1 MPTLQGASMSVEKIV
16 VIEDEK
22 DISEIIKF
30 NLEKES
36 YLVLTE
42 ADGISGLRTIKDEG
56 PSLIILDLMLPEL
69 DGIEVCRRLKAD
81 SLTNHIPIIMVTAKG
96 EESDIILGL
105 GIGADD
111 YITKPFSTKE
121 LVARVKAV
129 IRRGPLREERGVG
142 DRIII
147 DDLRIDASKH
157 TVYIKNKPEFFT
169 ATEFRLLH
177 FLASHRGR
185 VFTRDQLLNRI
196 IGEDANVIDRN
207 IDVHIRAIRKK
218 LSESQ
223 YLIET
228 IRGVGYR
235 FMDVE

>member
-1 MPTLQGASMSVEKIV
+1 MSVEKIV